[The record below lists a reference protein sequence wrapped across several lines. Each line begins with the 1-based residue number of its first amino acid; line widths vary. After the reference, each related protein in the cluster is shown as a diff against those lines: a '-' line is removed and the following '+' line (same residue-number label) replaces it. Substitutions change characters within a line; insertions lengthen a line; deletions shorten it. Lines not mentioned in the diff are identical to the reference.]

1 LVCGTAKAAVLVA
14 AGNLATV
21 SMPVAVLMKGVLKSM
36 FIAKLK
42 MAVGFC
48 ALAVL
53 TLGFGAAAYQTG
65 GAQQKTPSANQSI
78 GKPLN
83 ELEALRKENE
93 LLKLNLQVVLEKVH
107 AQEIEL
113 HAHRSKTA
121 VKWFAPAT
129 PASPPPPL
137 VPIGKQEAPFRE
149 SSSPRSPASASS
161 LVPIGKQYAP
171 DGTAI
176 PPSAPMSETKPATPG
191 SSIGAYNAYNFS
203 YSSSEEALRR
213 LREAK
218 SDDVRR
224 QAVEDLEKAV
234 QRLRQVLN
242 QTKGYDDPQV
252 K

>member
-21 SMPVAVLMKGVLKSM
+21 STPVAILMKGVLKSM

-42 MAVGFC
+42 TVVGFF

-53 TLGFGAAAYQTG
+53 TLGFGSAAYQTV
-65 GAQQKTPSANQSI
+65 GAQIPSSVNQKAE
-78 GKPLN
+78 KPLN

-113 HAHRSKTA
+113 RAHRSKAPPAT
-121 VKWFAPAT
+121 KWFVPATTAPPEAPMGQNYFLAPAT
-129 PASPPPPL
+129 KPKL
-137 VPIGKQEAPFRE
+137 E
-149 SSSPRSPASASS
+149 
-161 LVPIGKQYAP
+161 AP
-171 DGTAI
+171 DGPQQAGAKPMGTF
-176 PPSAPMSETKPATPG
+176 SAPAPTSETKPAAPG
-191 SSIGAYNAYNFS
+191 PALSAYNVYNSS

-242 QTKGYDDPQV
+242 EIRGRDSLQEK
-252 K
+252 